1 MSEKYVMI
9 RSDDMKTIYD
19 AYQGDIATLRS
30 DLETATKDRDELV
43 TALKESV
50 DMNKLNDGE
59 WADNYFENQSKQESH
74 QALLTRIERLIG

>member
-1 MSEKYVMI
+1 
-9 RSDDMKTIYD
+9 
-19 AYQGDIATLRS
+19 
-30 DLETATKDRDELV
+30 LV

-50 DMNKLNDGE
+50 AMNKLNDGE